1 MGTPVIDADA
11 HLSEPPDLWTSRMS
25 SAKWGDLIPSVRYD
39 EKSDAELWFVG
50 DERIGVFGASAM
62 IEVEGDDYPTKW
74 RGDFP
79 ALPRMHEIH
88 PSSWDA
94 KERLKIMDRHGIAVA
109 ALYGNLGVS
118 KNYFKSLD
126 DEGLKLDI
134 VRTYNDFLLEWTSG
148 SGAPERFIPLANVP
162 FWDASAAAQETE
174 RAAKLGHKG
183 IVMSGIPER
192 HNLPPFASR
201 SWDPLWEACSEH
213 HMPIHFH
220 SGGGD
225 TSQVLNQVRHDTMG
239 GGAMHTAATVNI
251 ILDTG
256 MSVCDLLV
264 SGVLPR
270 FPETRWV
277 VVESAVGYLPF
288 ALEAIDYHYHLYM
301 DGKADYSM
309 YEAPPSEYFHRQ
321 MYGTYWFESVDQQL
335 VDRVG
340 ARNLLFETDYPHPT
354 CLLEDDIRE
363 VTNAGLAGIDPDDRQ
378 RILWKNSAELYGITH
393 VPEVSSLAA

>member
-11 HLSEPPDLWTSRMS
+11 HLSEPPDLWTSRLS
-25 SAKWGDLIPSVRYD
+25 SSKWGDLIPQVRYD
-39 EKSDAELWFVG
+39 EKADAELWFVG
-50 DERIGVFGASAM
+50 EERIGMFGASAM
-62 IEVEGDDYPTKW
+62 IEVDGEDYPTRW

-79 ALPRMHEIH
+79 ALPRMGEIH

-94 KERLKIMDRHGIAVA
+94 KERLKIMDRHGIAAA

-134 VRTYNDFLLEWTSG
+134 VRAYNDFLIDWTTG

-162 FWDASAAAQETE
+162 FWDVGGSVSETE

-192 HNLPPFASR
+192 HGLPPFASP
-201 SWDPLWEACSEH
+201 SWDPLWEACSAH

-225 TSQVLNQVRHDTMG
+225 TSAVLNPTRQAAMG

-251 ILDTG
+251 IFDTA
-256 MSVCDLLV
+256 MSVNDLLV

-270 FPETRWV
+270 FPDTRWV

-288 ALEAIDYHYHLYM
+288 ALEAVDYHYDLYM
-301 DGKADYSM
+301 HGKAEYSM

-321 MYGTYWFESVDQQL
+321 MYGTYWFETVDQQL

-340 ARNLLFETDYPHPT
+340 AGSLLFETDYPHPT
-354 CLLEDDIRE
+354 CLLESDIRE
-363 VTNAGLAGIDPDDRQ
+363 VTNTGLAGIRPEDRQ

-393 VPEVSSLAA
+393 VPDVPSLAA